1 MPIRQLKDSNKQ
13 HVDTTKRLKYQR
25 LLQNYRNK
33 KDISNIENELSNYNS
48 KTSNYEKFK
57 LFISNKNRLN
67 NLILF
72 NYSFD
77 NFFSLLQKSESELLE
92 LRVVGKLT
100 IDKLTKFFSEHNCHI
115 GMFANFTITS
125 LYAIQNEKFKIEDL
139 TPEEKTLSLVFIQ
152 CLVKTFSN
160 DMELGKEI
168 RNIFI
173 HLK

>member
-1 MPIRQLKDSNKQ
+1 MEDDLVNALSLVDIIKLNNISIEFLKS
-13 HVDTTKRLKYQR
+13 
-25 LLQNYRNK
+25 
-33 KDISNIENELSNYNS
+33 SLSNEEYHNS
-48 KTSNYEKFK
+48 EFDYDN
-57 LFISNKNRLN
+57 LFWK
-67 NLILF
+67 F

-115 GMFANFTITS
+115 GMFSNFTITS

>member
-1 MPIRQLKDSNKQ
+1 MEDDLVNALSLVDIIKLNNISVDFLKS
-13 HVDTTKRLKYQR
+13 
-25 LLQNYRNK
+25 
-33 KDISNIENELSNYNS
+33 SLSNEEYHNS
-48 KTSNYEKFK
+48 EFDYDN
-57 LFISNKNRLN
+57 LFWK
-67 NLILF
+67 F

-92 LRVVGKLT
+92 LRVVSELT

-115 GMFANFTITS
+115 GMFTNFTITS
-125 LYAIQNEKFKIEDL
+125 LYAIQNEKFNIEDL
-139 TPEEKTLSLVFIQ
+139 TPEERTLSLVFIQ

-168 RNIFI
+168 RNIFT

>member
-1 MPIRQLKDSNKQ
+1 MEDDLVNALSLVDIIKLNNISIDFLKS
-13 HVDTTKRLKYQR
+13 
-25 LLQNYRNK
+25 
-33 KDISNIENELSNYNS
+33 SLSNEEYHNS
-48 KTSNYEKFK
+48 EFDYDN
-57 LFISNKNRLN
+57 LFWK
-67 NLILF
+67 F

-100 IDKLTKFFSEHNCHI
+100 IDELTKFFSEHNCHI

-173 HLK
+173 HLKY

>member
-1 MPIRQLKDSNKQ
+1 MEDDLVNALSLVDIIKLNNISIEFLKS
-13 HVDTTKRLKYQR
+13 
-25 LLQNYRNK
+25 
-33 KDISNIENELSNYNS
+33 SLSNEEYHNS
-48 KTSNYEKFK
+48 EFDYDN
-57 LFISNKNRLN
+57 LFWK
-67 NLILF
+67 F

-115 GMFANFTITS
+115 GMFSNFTITS

-160 DMELGKEI
+160 DLELGKEI

>member
-1 MPIRQLKDSNKQ
+1 MEDDLVNALSLVDIIKLNNISIDFLKS
-13 HVDTTKRLKYQR
+13 
-25 LLQNYRNK
+25 
-33 KDISNIENELSNYNS
+33 SLSNEEYHNS
-48 KTSNYEKFK
+48 EFDYDN
-57 LFISNKNRLN
+57 LFWK
-67 NLILF
+67 F

-115 GMFANFTITS
+115 GMFSNFTITS

>member
-1 MPIRQLKDSNKQ
+1 MEDDLVNALSLVDIIKLNNISIYFLKS
-13 HVDTTKRLKYQR
+13 
-25 LLQNYRNK
+25 
-33 KDISNIENELSNYNS
+33 SLSNEEYHNS
-48 KTSNYEKFK
+48 EFDYDN
-57 LFISNKNRLN
+57 LFWK
-67 NLILF
+67 F

-115 GMFANFTITS
+115 GMFSNFTITS

>member
-1 MPIRQLKDSNKQ
+1 MEDNLVNALSL
-13 HVDTTKRLKYQR
+13 VDIIK
-25 LLQNYRNK
+25 
-33 KDISNIENELSNYNS
+33 
-48 KTSNYEKFK
+48 
-57 LFISNKNRLN
+57 LN
-67 NLILF
+67 NISVDFLKSSLGNEEYHNFEFDYDNLFWKF

-92 LRVVGKLT
+92 LRVIDKLT
-100 IDKLTKFFSEHNCHI
+100 IDKLTKFFLEHNCHI
-115 GMFANFTITS
+115 GMFTNFTITS

-139 TPEEKTLSLVFIQ
+139 TPEERTLSLVFIQ

-168 RNIFI
+168 RNIFT

>member
-1 MPIRQLKDSNKQ
+1 MEDDLVNALSLVDIIKLNNISVDFLKS
-13 HVDTTKRLKYQR
+13 
-25 LLQNYRNK
+25 
-33 KDISNIENELSNYNS
+33 SLSNEEYHNS
-48 KTSNYEKFK
+48 EFDYDN
-57 LFISNKNRLN
+57 LFWK
-67 NLILF
+67 F

-77 NFFSLLQKSESELLE
+77 NFFSLLQKSKSELLE
-92 LRVVGKLT
+92 LRVVSELT

-115 GMFANFTITS
+115 GMFTNFTITS

-139 TPEEKTLSLVFIQ
+139 TPEERTLSLVFIQ

-168 RNIFI
+168 RNIFT

>member
-1 MPIRQLKDSNKQ
+1 MEDDLVNALSLVDIIKLNNISIEFLKS
-13 HVDTTKRLKYQR
+13 
-25 LLQNYRNK
+25 
-33 KDISNIENELSNYNS
+33 SLSNEEYHNS
-48 KTSNYEKFK
+48 EFDYDN
-57 LFISNKNRLN
+57 LFWK
-67 NLILF
+67 F

>member
-1 MPIRQLKDSNKQ
+1 MEDDLVNALSLVDIIKLNNISIDFLKS
-13 HVDTTKRLKYQR
+13 
-25 LLQNYRNK
+25 
-33 KDISNIENELSNYNS
+33 SLSNEEYHNS
-48 KTSNYEKFK
+48 EFDYDN
-57 LFISNKNRLN
+57 LFWK
-67 NLILF
+67 F

-92 LRVVGKLT
+92 LRVVSELS